1 MQYRPFG
8 RTGVQVSALG
18 FGTMRLP
25 LLDGDQ
31 GSSSYGGNQIDE
43 ETSIAC
49 LRYAIDQGVNY
60 IDTAYNYLFGNSELV
75 VGRALRDGYRARVH
89 LATKCP
95 TWLIDS
101 EEAFDRI
108 LDEQLR
114 KLQTD
119 HIDMYLL
126 HTLTEEYWEQIVLKY
141 GLLEKMQQ
149 AKADGRIR
157 FMGFSFHDE
166 LPVFRRIVDSAP
178 WDFCQIQLNY
188 VDVRHQAGLEGLH
201 YAAER
206 GLAVSIMEPLR
217 GGYLVHPPKEAEAVL
232 RAHGKNPVQ
241 FAFDFLWND
250 PAVSLLLSGMGTME
264 QLKENLR
271 YAAQARIGAF
281 DGEAEAEQLREI
293 IYRHNQ
299 IGCTGCRYCEGVCP
313 MNIPISTIFRCFY
326 DYTNGNDDAAKNAY
340 RALKTGE
347 HGLVADCLD
356 CRACEQICP
365 QHIPAPDWLK
375 KTDRL
380 LR

>member
-8 RTGVQVSALG
+8 KTGVQVSALG

-25 LLDGDQ
+25 LLNGEQ
-31 GSSSYGGNQIDE
+31 GSSSYGGNQVDE
-43 ETSIAC
+43 KAATAC

-75 VGRALRDGYRARVH
+75 VGRALRDGYRERVN

-101 EEAFDRI
+101 EDAFDRI
-108 LDEQLR
+108 LDEQLK

-126 HTLTEEYWEQIVLKY
+126 HTLTQEYWEQIVLKY
-141 GLLEKMQQ
+141 GLLEKMQR

-166 LPVFRRIVDSAP
+166 LPVFRRIVAGAP

-188 VDVRHQAGLEGLH
+188 VDICHQAGLEGLH
-201 YAAER
+201 EAAER

-217 GGYLVHPPKEAEAVL
+217 GGYLVHPPQEAEELLA
-232 RAHGKNPVQ
+232 AHGNHPVQ

-271 YAAQARIGAF
+271 YADQARTGAF
-281 DGEAEAEQLREI
+281 DGEALAAQLREI

-299 IGCTGCRYCEGVCP
+299 IGCTGCRYCEGACP
-313 MNIPISTIFRCFY
+313 MNIPVASIFRCFY

-340 RALKTGE
+340 RALKTGG
-347 HGLVADCLD
+347 HGLVTDCLG

-365 QHIPAPDWLK
+365 QHIAVPDWLK